1 MINIPTAAIT
11 RQNTYTACRKKY
23 ENENNSIMHSTGIF
37 AKFSVFDGKRN
48 LAEKTPQV
56 RRTAR

>member
-23 ENENNSIMHSTGIF
+23 ENENNSIMHLTGIF

-48 LAEKTPQV
+48 LAEKTP
-56 RRTAR
+56 